1 MTTYNEE
8 FTNATDLNKEYL
20 LLSYKQLQADLLEM
34 TKPNS
39 EEALAARADADNYE
53 NFITAKSQ
61 GLVSGVYDSAA
72 NYQDTIDQDIAK
84 QQESN
89 HQDEYNTEK
98 KNLEATDPL
107 KSESYEEWKKRK
119 GYSQGGIVDY
129 TGTAM
134 VHGSPSKPEAFLNAS
149 QTALFGRL
157 ASNLEAFYTRAS
169 AITGGEDGGN
179 NVVIEN
185 FTIAI
190 DAELTDNNLN
200 QTGQNLADALFE
212 GLRRTGVSV
221 NMKK

>member
-34 TKPNS
+34 TKPDS

-61 GLVSGVYDSAA
+61 GLVSGVYDSTA
-72 NYQDTIDQDIAK
+72 NYQDTIDQDIAT

-98 KNLEATDPL
+98 KGLEATDPL
-107 KSESYEEWKKRK
+107 KNESYEEWKKRK

-129 TGTAM
+129 TGTAV

-169 AITGGEDGGN
+169 AIAGGEDGGN